1 MFFEFFIAVEKLD
14 TNANILIEFS
24 RLRGINATFSSG
36 DHICRSL
43 ASTIDAIADAITRS
57 HGALY
62 DIASYRER
70 KRQEYVDR
78 LNYNTIKK
86 LK

>member
-1 MFFEFFIAVEKLD
+1 MD
-14 TNANILIEFS
+14 TNAEILIELA

-36 DHICRSL
+36 DHIRHSL
-43 ASTIDAIADAITRS
+43 ASIVYAIVDAITRS
-57 HGALY
+57 HGVLY